1 MALKLYSN
9 PHSPFSRKVR
19 VVAHAC
25 GVPLDVLDV
34 LPLKD
39 KGLRL
44 VNPLAK
50 IPALVLDDGTVLLDS
65 KVIVEFLDRDSAF
78 HPAGVARWRAL
89 SLQALGDGIAEAAVA
104 HSILG
109 RDDPPPAA
117 SRDRHW
123 GAVTRGL
130 DALERS
136 GLSDPPAIGE
146 IAVACAL
153 TYIEFRYPDLDW
165 KASRP
170 TLASWYARFCEHPSW
185 KATA

>member
-1 MALKLYSN
+1 LKLYSN

-19 VVAHAC
+19 VVAHAQ
-25 GVPLDVLDV
+25 GTSLEILDV

-39 KGLRL
+39 EGLRR
-44 VNPLAK
+44 VNPLGR
-50 IPALVLDDGTVLLDS
+50 IPALMLDDGTVMLDS
-65 KVIVEFLDRDSAF
+65 KVIAEFLDRDRTF
-78 HPAGVARWRAL
+78 HPAGPARWRAL

-123 GAVTRGL
+123 GAVMRGL
-130 DALERS
+130 DALEQS
-136 GLSDPPAIGE
+136 DLSDPPAIGE
-146 IAVACAL
+146 VAVACAL

-165 KASRP
+165 KSSRP
-170 TLASWYARFCEHPSW
+170 KLASWYASFREHPSW

>member
-1 MALKLYSN
+1 MKLYSN

-25 GVPLDVLDV
+25 GVALEVADV

-39 KGLRL
+39 EGLRL
-44 VNPLAK
+44 VNPLGR
-50 IPALVLDDGTVLLDS
+50 IPALVLKDGTVLLDS
-65 KVIVEFLDRDSAF
+65 KVIAEFLDRDGTF
-78 HPAGVARWRAL
+78 HPAGPARWRAL

-109 RDDPPPAA
+109 RDEPPPAV

-130 DALERS
+130 DALEQS
-136 GLSDPPAIGE
+136 GLSDPLAIGE
-146 IAVACAL
+146 VAVACAL
-153 TYIEFRYPDLDW
+153 NYLGFRNPDLDW
-165 KASRP
+165 KGSRP
-170 TLASWYARFCEHPSW
+170 KLAAWYAGFCEHPSW

>member
-1 MALKLYSN
+1 VRLYSN

-19 VVAHAC
+19 VVAHAQ
-25 GVPLDVLDV
+25 GTSLEILDV

-39 KGLRL
+39 EGLRQ
-44 VNPLAK
+44 VNPLGR
-50 IPALVLDDGTVLLDS
+50 IPTLVLDDGTVMLDS
-65 KVIVEFLDRDSAF
+65 KVIAEFLDQDSQF
-78 HPAGVARWRAL
+78 HPRGAARWRAL

-109 RDDPPPAA
+109 RDEPPPAV

-130 DALERS
+130 DALEQS
-136 GLSDPPAIGE
+136 GLSDTPAIGE
-146 IAVACAL
+146 VAVACAL
-153 TYIEFRYPDLDW
+153 NYIEFRYPDLDW
-165 KASRP
+165 KGSRP
-170 TLASWYARFCEHPSW
+170 TLAGWYARFCEYPSW

>member
-1 MALKLYSN
+1 LKLYSN

-25 GVPLDVLDV
+25 GIPLDVADV

-39 KGLRL
+39 EGLRL
-44 VNPLAK
+44 VNPLGR

-65 KVIVEFLDRDSAF
+65 KVIAEFLDRDGAF
-78 HPAGVARWRAL
+78 HPAGAARWRAL
-89 SLQALGDGIAEAAVA
+89 NLQALGDGIAEAAVA

-109 RDDPPPAA
+109 RDEPPPAA

-123 GAVTRGL
+123 GAVMRGL
-130 DALERS
+130 DALEQS
-136 GLSDPPAIGE
+136 DLSDTPAIGE
-146 IAVACAL
+146 IAAACAL
-153 TYIEFRYPDLDW
+153 NYVGFRNPDLDW
-165 KASRP
+165 KGSRP
-170 TLASWYARFCEHPSW
+170 TLAGWYARFCEHPSW

>member
-1 MALKLYSN
+1 LKLYSN

-19 VVAHAC
+19 VVAHAH
-25 GVPLDVLDV
+25 GVPLEVIDV

-39 KGLRL
+39 EGLRR
-44 VNPLAK
+44 VNPLAR
-50 IPALVLDDGTVLLDS
+50 IPALVLDDGTVILDS
-65 KVIVEFLDRDSAF
+65 KVIAEFLDQDGAF
-78 HPAGVARWRAL
+78 HPAGPARWRAL

-109 RDDPPPAA
+109 RDQPPPAA

-130 DALERS
+130 DALEQ
-136 GLSDPPAIGE
+136 GDLSNKPAIGE

-153 TYIEFRYPDLDW
+153 NYLEFRNPELDW
-165 KASRP
+165 KDSRP
-170 TLASWYARFCEHPSW
+170 KLAGWYARFCEHPSW